1 MPIKG
6 KSFLEWSLSGVE
18 LPELEVYEQKLQA
31 NRAGVVEGM
40 LVAISWFL
48 RSQDREVTKRLI
60 LAQHEQKSFLA
71 GLSIQVDCA
80 ASGNDSEVQ
89 ILGSTEA
96 EAG

>member
-40 LVAISWFL
+40 LVAIS
-48 RSQDREVTKRLI
+48 
-60 LAQHEQKSFLA
+60 
-71 GLSIQVDCA
+71 
-80 ASGNDSEVQ
+80 
-89 ILGSTEA
+89 
-96 EAG
+96 